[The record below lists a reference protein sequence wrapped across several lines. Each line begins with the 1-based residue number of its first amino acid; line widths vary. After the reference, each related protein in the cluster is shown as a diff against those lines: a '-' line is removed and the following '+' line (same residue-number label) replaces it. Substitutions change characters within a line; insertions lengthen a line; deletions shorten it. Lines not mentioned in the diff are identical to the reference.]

1 MSTGSLKGKVAL
13 ITGGSTGI
21 GRASAEVLAKR
32 GAKVV
37 INYLRSVESDQEA
50 KTTIEKNGGECILVQ
65 ADVTQ
70 KADVEKLVQA
80 GLDAFGQ
87 IDILVNN
94 AGAALKRSAFLDID
108 EALWDA
114 TFALNVKSILL
125 VSQAVLKHMVPKKNG
140 KIINI
145 SSVAARLGGPGESIH
160 YASAKGAVSTM
171 TVGMA
176 REFAP
181 HGILVNGIAPGLIL
195 TPFQEKYSTSERI
208 DRIIASTPVQ
218 RAGTAEEVAE
228 LVAYLSSDAAN
239 FISGEIITISGGR

>member
-21 GRASAEVLAKR
+21 GRASAEILAKR

-37 INYLRSVESDQEA
+37 INYLRSVESAQEA

-108 EALWDA
+108 EALWG
-114 TFALNVKSILL
+114 V
-125 VSQAVLKHMVPKKNG
+125 
-140 KIINI
+140 
-145 SSVAARLGGPGESIH
+145 
-160 YASAKGAVSTM
+160 
-171 TVGMA
+171 
-176 REFAP
+176 
-181 HGILVNGIAPGLIL
+181 
-195 TPFQEKYSTSERI
+195 
-208 DRIIASTPVQ
+208 
-218 RAGTAEEVAE
+218 
-228 LVAYLSSDAAN
+228 
-239 FISGEIITISGGR
+239 

>member
-37 INYLRSVESDQEA
+37 INYLRSVESAQEA

>member
-21 GRASAEVLAKR
+21 GRASAEILAKR

-37 INYLRSVESDQEA
+37 INYLRSVESAQEA